1 MSEVKALTGNKCAAY
16 GAALCRPDLIAAYPI
31 TPQSSVVETL
41 ADMVY
46 SGELDSR
53 MVQVESEHS
62 AMSVVQGAAAAGGRV
77 FTATSAQGLALMY
90 EPYFRMSTLR
100 LPMVMAIAT
109 REMTSPETIWSGQQ
123 DAMSVR
129 EAGWIQCFCETNQE
143 ILDMILQGYMLAE
156 DPRVLIPVNVCYD
169 GFYSS
174 HLVERVE
181 LPSQADADAFLP
193 PYSLPAK
200 LDPRTPQALD
210 PMTPGE
216 LLMKYRRDHL
226 ESMKAALAVIDEVD
240 AKFAA
245 AFGRSYGGCIDTY
258 RMEDADFALVTVG
271 GMTGTARD
279 AVDEARERGIAVV
292 ASLHEVDLAQ
302 KAADH
307 VICIKDGHVMC
318 QGSPDEVFTA
328 ERIADLYDL
337 APGAYDPAFGSVEL
351 ARPEGEPEVFVIAG
365 GSTGATCFR
374 RLARE
379 GVPFATGVLH
389 EHDTDGLLARSLA
402 TLAIFERDF
411 EPVSAESVTRARE
424 VLLACREVICCVS
437 GFGTANARNAEL
449 LDAARAA
456 GISVRHEGS
465 RAN

>member
-156 DPRVLIPVNVCYD
+156 DSRVLIPVNVCYD

-279 AVDEARERGIAVV
+279 AVDEARERGIRAGVV
-292 ASLHEVDLAQ
+292 KLRF
-302 KAADH
+302 
-307 VICIKDGHVMC
+307 IR
-318 QGSPDEVFTA
+318 PFPA
-328 ERIADLYDL
+328 ERIKEAL
-337 APGAYDPAFGSVEL
+337 
-351 ARPEGEPEVFVIAG
+351 
-365 GSTGATCFR
+365 
-374 RLARE
+374 
-379 GVPFATGVLH
+379 TGVKGFAVVDRSVSFGWNAGPMYVETCAALGEAVNGKARFSAIGGLGGADISMAH
-389 EHDTDGLLARSLA
+389 MERVIEALAAAAVPGGRDTLWLTD
-402 TLAIFERDF
+402 
-411 EPVSAESVTRARE
+411 
-424 VLLACREVICCVS
+424 
-437 GFGTANARNAEL
+437 
-449 LDAARAA
+449 
-456 GISVRHEGS
+456 
-465 RAN
+465 

>member
-156 DPRVLIPVNVCYD
+156 DSRVLIPVNVCYD

-279 AVDEARERGIAVV
+279 AVDEARERGIRAGVV
-292 ASLHEVDLAQ
+292 KLRF
-302 KAADH
+302 
-307 VICIKDGHVMC
+307 IR
-318 QGSPDEVFTA
+318 PFPA
-328 ERIADLYDL
+328 ERIKEALTGVKGFAVVDRSVSFGWNAGPMYVETCAALGEAVAGEAHFSAIGGLGGADISMAHMERVIEALAAAA
-337 APGAYDPAFGSVEL
+337 APGG
-351 ARPEGEPEVFVIAG
+351 R
-365 GSTGATCFR
+365 
-374 RLARE
+374 
-379 GVPFATGVLH
+379 
-389 EHDTDGLLARSLA
+389 DTLWLTD
-402 TLAIFERDF
+402 
-411 EPVSAESVTRARE
+411 
-424 VLLACREVICCVS
+424 
-437 GFGTANARNAEL
+437 
-449 LDAARAA
+449 
-456 GISVRHEGS
+456 
-465 RAN
+465 

>member
-100 LPMVMAIAT
+100 LTLDRVFAT

-279 AVDEARERGIAVV
+279 AVDEARERGIRAGVVKLRFIRPFPTERVKEALAGVKGFAVV
-292 ASLHEVDLAQ
+292 DRSVSFGWNAGPMYVETCAALGEAVNGKARFSAIGGLGGADISMAHMERVIEALA
-302 KAADH
+302 AA
-307 VICIKDGHVMC
+307 
-318 QGSPDEVFTA
+318 A
-328 ERIADLYDL
+328 
-337 APGAYDPAFGSVEL
+337 APGG
-351 ARPEGEPEVFVIAG
+351 R
-365 GSTGATCFR
+365 
-374 RLARE
+374 
-379 GVPFATGVLH
+379 
-389 EHDTDGLLARSLA
+389 DTLWLTD
-402 TLAIFERDF
+402 
-411 EPVSAESVTRARE
+411 
-424 VLLACREVICCVS
+424 
-437 GFGTANARNAEL
+437 
-449 LDAARAA
+449 
-456 GISVRHEGS
+456 
-465 RAN
+465 

>member
-46 SGELDSR
+46 SGELNSR

-258 RMEDADFALVTVG
+258 LMEDADFALVTVG

-279 AVDEARERGIAVV
+279 AVDEARERGIRAGVV
-292 ASLHEVDLAQ
+292 KLRF
-302 KAADH
+302 
-307 VICIKDGHVMC
+307 IR
-318 QGSPDEVFTA
+318 PFPA
-328 ERIADLYDL
+328 ERIKEALTGVKGFAVVDRSVSFGWNAGPMYVETCAALGEAVAGKAHFSAIGGLGGADISMAHMERVIEALAAAA
-337 APGAYDPAFGSVEL
+337 APGG
-351 ARPEGEPEVFVIAG
+351 R
-365 GSTGATCFR
+365 
-374 RLARE
+374 
-379 GVPFATGVLH
+379 
-389 EHDTDGLLARSLA
+389 DTLWLTD
-402 TLAIFERDF
+402 
-411 EPVSAESVTRARE
+411 
-424 VLLACREVICCVS
+424 
-437 GFGTANARNAEL
+437 
-449 LDAARAA
+449 
-456 GISVRHEGS
+456 
-465 RAN
+465 

>member
-1 MSEVKALTGNKCAAY
+1 MGEIKALTGNKCATC

-31 TPQSSVVETL
+31 TPQSSVVEGL
-41 ADMVY
+41 ADLVF
-46 SGELDSR
+46 SGKLDSR

-143 ILDMILQGYMLAE
+143 ILDMIIQAYMLAE
-156 DPRVLIPVNVCYD
+156 DERVLIPVNVCYD

-181 LPSQADADAFLP
+181 VPTQAEVDAFLP
-193 PYSLPAK
+193 AYTLPAK
-200 LDPRTPQALD
+200 LDPATPQALD

-226 ESMKAALAVIDEVD
+226 EAMQRALPVIDEVD

-245 AFGRSYGGCIDTY
+245 AFGRGYGGAIDTY
-258 RMEDADFALVTVG
+258 RLDDADYALVTVG

-279 AVDEARERGIAVV
+279 VVDEMRENGVKIGVLKLRFTRPFPAQRVRAALERVKGFAVIDRSV
-292 ASLHEVDLAQ
+292 SFGWSAGPMFVETC
-302 KAADH
+302 AA
-307 VICIKDGHVMC
+307 
-318 QGSPDEVFTA
+318 
-328 ERIADLYDL
+328 L
-337 APGAYDPAFGSVEL
+337 
-351 ARPEGEPEVFVIAG
+351 GEAIAG
-365 GSTGATCFR
+365 KSCFSAIGGLGGADISMAHIR
-374 RLARE
+374 SAAEKLISLKGEQRA
-379 GVPFATGVLH
+379 
-389 EHDTDGLLARSLA
+389 DTLWLMD
-402 TLAIFERDF
+402 
-411 EPVSAESVTRARE
+411 
-424 VLLACREVICCVS
+424 
-437 GFGTANARNAEL
+437 
-449 LDAARAA
+449 
-456 GISVRHEGS
+456 
-465 RAN
+465 

>member
-1 MSEVKALTGNKCAAY
+1 MGTRIALTGNKCATM

-31 TPQSSVVETL
+31 TPQSSVVEGL
-41 ADMVY
+41 ADLVY

-129 EAGWIQCFCETNQE
+129 DAGWIQCFCETNQE
-143 ILDMILQGYMLAE
+143 ILDMIIQGYMIAE
-156 DPRVLIPVNVCYD
+156 DSRVLIPVNICYD

-174 HLVERVE
+174 HLIEGVDVPGQDEV
-181 LPSQADADAFLP
+181 DAFLP
-193 PYSLPAK
+193 AYSLPAK
-200 LDPRTPQALD
+200 LDPKTPQALD

-216 LLMKYRRDHL
+216 LLMKYRENHL
-226 ESMKAALAVIDEVD
+226 AAMQRALGVIDEVD

-258 RMEDADFALVTVG
+258 RLDDADYALVTVG

-279 AVDEARERGIAVV
+279 VVDELREAGMKFGLLKLR
-292 ASLHEVDLAQ
+292 
-302 KAADH
+302 
-307 VICIKDGHVMC
+307 
-318 QGSPDEVFTA
+318 FTRPFPA
-328 ERIADLYDL
+328 ERVKSALERVKGFAVIDRSVSFGWNAGPMYVETCAALGDALAGKAHFSAVGGLGGADISM
-337 APGAYDPAFGSVEL
+337 AHIRAAAEK
-351 ARPEGEPEVFVIAG
+351 
-365 GSTGATCFR
+365 
-374 RLARE
+374 
-379 GVPFATGVLH
+379 
-389 EHDTDGLLARSLA
+389 LLALKTAGRADTLWLA
-402 TLAIFERDF
+402 D
-411 EPVSAESVTRARE
+411 
-424 VLLACREVICCVS
+424 
-437 GFGTANARNAEL
+437 
-449 LDAARAA
+449 
-456 GISVRHEGS
+456 
-465 RAN
+465 

>member
-1 MSEVKALTGNKCAAY
+1 MGEIKALTGNKCATM

-31 TPQSSVVETL
+31 TPQSSVVEGL
-41 ADMVY
+41 ADLVF

-143 ILDMILQGYMLAE
+143 ILDMIIQGYMLAE
-156 DPRVLIPVNVCYD
+156 DERVLIPVNVCYD

-181 LPSQADADAFLP
+181 VPSQADVDAFLP

-200 LDPRTPQALD
+200 LEPVTPQALD

-216 LLMKYRRDHL
+216 LLMKYRHDHL
-226 ESMKAALAVIDEVD
+226 QAMQAALPVIDEVD
-240 AKFAA
+240 EKFAA

-258 RMEDADFALVTVG
+258 RLEDADYALVTVG

-279 AVDEARERGIAVV
+279 VVDELRGRGVKIGVLKLRFTRPFPAKRVREALDRVKGFAVV
-292 ASLHEVDLAQ
+292 DRSVSFGWDAGPMYVETCAALGEALAG
-302 KAADH
+302 KAHFSAIGGLGGADISMAH
-307 VICIKDGHVMC
+307 IV
-318 QGSPDEVFTA
+318 SAA
-328 ERIADLYDL
+328 EK
-337 APGAYDPAFGSVEL
+337 
-351 ARPEGEPEVFVIAG
+351 
-365 GSTGATCFR
+365 
-374 RLARE
+374 
-379 GVPFATGVLH
+379 
-389 EHDTDGLLARSLA
+389 LLALDGAGRA
-402 TLAIFERDF
+402 DTLWLMD
-411 EPVSAESVTRARE
+411 
-424 VLLACREVICCVS
+424 
-437 GFGTANARNAEL
+437 
-449 LDAARAA
+449 
-456 GISVRHEGS
+456 
-465 RAN
+465 

>member
-279 AVDEARERGIAVV
+279 AVDEARERGIRAGVVKLRFIRPFPAERVKQALAGVKGFAVV
-292 ASLHEVDLAQ
+292 DRSVSFGWNAGPMYVETCAALGEAVNGKARFSAIGGLGGADISMAHMERVIEALA
-302 KAADH
+302 AA
-307 VICIKDGHVMC
+307 
-318 QGSPDEVFTA
+318 A
-328 ERIADLYDL
+328 
-337 APGAYDPAFGSVEL
+337 APGG
-351 ARPEGEPEVFVIAG
+351 R
-365 GSTGATCFR
+365 
-374 RLARE
+374 
-379 GVPFATGVLH
+379 
-389 EHDTDGLLARSLA
+389 DTLWLTD
-402 TLAIFERDF
+402 
-411 EPVSAESVTRARE
+411 
-424 VLLACREVICCVS
+424 
-437 GFGTANARNAEL
+437 
-449 LDAARAA
+449 
-456 GISVRHEGS
+456 
-465 RAN
+465 